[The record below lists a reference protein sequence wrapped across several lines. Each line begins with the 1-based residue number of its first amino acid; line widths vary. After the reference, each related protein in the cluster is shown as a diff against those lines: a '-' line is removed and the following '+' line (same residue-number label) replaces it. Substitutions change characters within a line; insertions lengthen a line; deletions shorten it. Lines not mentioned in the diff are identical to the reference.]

1 MALTDLKVKAARA
14 KEKPYKL
21 PDERG
26 LVLLVSPNGGKYW
39 RWSYRF
45 DGKQKTMALGV
56 YPDVS
61 LADARSRRD
70 EARKL
75 LANGVDPGNV
85 KKAQKAARMADAEN
99 TFKAVSLE
107 WLGKQKPGWSEGH
120 YDRVYA
126 RLENNVWPKL
136 GKLPVSSIKPVTV
149 LEALREIE
157 KRNAHYMAGRV
168 KETVGQ
174 VMRYAV
180 ATGRAEYDPTPSLKG
195 ALTAHVTKHMASVTD
210 PKRIGEIL
218 RMFDG
223 FSGTHAVRVALNLA
237 PLVFAR
243 PGELR
248 QMRWDELDLGG
259 KLWDLPRGRMK
270 MRESHLVPLSTQAVA
285 LIEEMRPH
293 SGHLDHVFPGA
304 RDPKRAMSNAAINA
318 ALRRLGIDTQE
329 ELTGHGFRAMART
342 ILRERLRFDSEVIEC
357 QLSHKKHGSLGGAY
371 DRTEFLDD
379 RIAMMQAWADY
390 LDKLKTGADVIP
402 FPTKANQIGA

>member
-1 MALTDLKVKAARA
+1 MALTDAALRTA
-14 KEKPYKL
+14 KPTDKPYKL
-21 PDERG
+21 SDGKG
-26 LVLLVSPNGGKYW
+26 LFALVHPNGSKYW
-39 RWSYRF
+39 RLKYRY
-45 DGKQKTMALGV
+45 DGKEKTLALGV
-56 YPDVS
+56 YPETG
-61 LADARSRRD
+61 LKEARQRCD
-70 EARKL
+70 DARKL
-75 LANGVDPGNV
+75 LANDTDPGTV
-85 KKAQKAARMADAEN
+85 KKVQKAARLADAEN
-99 TFKAVSLE
+99 SFKAVSIE
-107 WLGKQKPGWSEGH
+107 WLSKQKPAWSEGH

-126 RLENNVWPKL
+126 RLENNAWPKL
-136 GKLPVSSIKPVTV
+136 GKLPISSIMPVTV

-180 ATGRAEYDPTPSLKG
+180 ATGRAEYDPTPSLRG

-210 PKRIGEIL
+210 PKRVGEIL
-218 RMFDG
+218 RMFDAFTG
-223 FSGTHAVRVALNLA
+223 SHAVRVALNLA

-248 QMRWDELDLGG
+248 QMRWDELDLNG

-293 SGHLDHVFPGA
+293 SGHLEHVFPGA

-342 ILRERLRFDSEVIEC
+342 ILRERLGFDSEWVES
-357 QLSHKKHGSLGGAY
+357 QLSHKKQGALGSAY
-371 DRTEFLDD
+371 DRTTFIEQ
-379 RIAMMQAWADY
+379 RKEMMQAWADY
-390 LDKLKTGADVIP
+390 LDKLKAGAEVIP
-402 FPTKANQIGA
+402 FPKVAS

>member
-1 MALTDLKVKAARA
+1 MALTDAALRTA
-14 KEKPYKL
+14 KPTDKPYKL
-21 PDERG
+21 SDGKG
-26 LVLLVSPNGGKYW
+26 LFALVHPNGSKYW
-39 RWSYRF
+39 RLKYRY
-45 DGKQKTMALGV
+45 DGKEKTLALGV
-56 YPDVS
+56 YPETG
-61 LADARSRRD
+61 LKEARQRCD
-70 EARKL
+70 DARKL
-75 LANGVDPGNV
+75 LANDTDPGTV
-85 KKAQKAARMADAEN
+85 KKVQKAARLADAEN
-99 TFKAVSLE
+99 SFKAVSIE
-107 WLGKQKPGWSEGH
+107 WLSKQKPAWSEGH

-126 RLENNVWPKL
+126 RLENNAWPKL
-136 GKLPVSSIKPVTV
+136 GKLPISSIKPVTV

-210 PKRIGEIL
+210 PKRVGEIL
-218 RMFDG
+218 RMFDAFTG
-223 FSGTHAVRVALNLA
+223 SHAVRVALNLA

-248 QMRWDELDLGG
+248 QMRWDELDLDG
-259 KLWDLPRGRMK
+259 KLWDIPRGRMK

-293 SGHLDHVFPGA
+293 SGHLEHVFPGA

-342 ILRERLRFDSEVIEC
+342 ILRERLGFDSEWVES
-357 QLSHKKHGSLGGAY
+357 QLSHKKQGALGSAY
-371 DRTEFLDD
+371 DRTTFIEQ
-379 RIAMMQAWADY
+379 RKEMMQAWADY
-390 LDKLKTGADVIP
+390 LDKLKAGAEVIP
-402 FPTKANQIGA
+402 FPKVAS

>member
-1 MALTDLKVKAARA
+1 MALTDAALRTA
-14 KEKPYKL
+14 KHTDKPYKL
-21 PDERG
+21 SDGKG
-26 LVLLVSPNGGKYW
+26 LFALVHPNGSKYW
-39 RWSYRF
+39 RLKYRY
-45 DGKQKTMALGV
+45 DGKEKTLALGV
-56 YPDVS
+56 YPETG
-61 LADARSRRD
+61 LKEARQRCD
-70 EARKL
+70 DARKL
-75 LANGVDPGNV
+75 LANDTDPGTV
-85 KKAQKAARMADAEN
+85 KKVQKAARLADAEN
-99 TFKAVSLE
+99 SFKAVSIE
-107 WLGKQKPGWSEGH
+107 WLSKQKPAWSEGH

-126 RLENNVWPKL
+126 RLENNAWPKL
-136 GKLPVSSIKPVTV
+136 GKLPISSIKPVTV

-210 PKRIGEIL
+210 PKRVGEIL
-218 RMFDG
+218 RMFDA
-223 FSGTHAVRVALNLA
+223 FSGSHAVRVALNLA

-248 QMRWDELDLGG
+248 QMRWAELDLDG

-293 SGHLDHVFPGA
+293 SGHLEHVFPGA

-342 ILRERLRFDSEVIEC
+342 ILRERLGFDSEWVEA
-357 QLSHKKHGSLGGAY
+357 QLSHKKQGALGSAY
-371 DRTEFLDD
+371 DRTTFIEQ
-379 RIAMMQAWADY
+379 RKEMMQAWADY
-390 LDKLKTGADVIP
+390 LDKLKAGAEVIP
-402 FPTKANQIGA
+402 FPKVAS

>member
-1 MALTDLKVKAARA
+1 MALTDAAIRTA
-14 KEKPYKL
+14 KPAQKPYKL
-21 PDERG
+21 TDGKG
-26 LVLLVSPNGGKYW
+26 LFVLVHPNGSKYW
-39 RWSYRF
+39 RLKYRY
-45 DGKQKTMALGV
+45 DGKEKTLALGV
-56 YPDVS
+56 YPET
-61 LADARSRRD
+61 LLKEARQRCD
-70 EARKL
+70 DARKL
-75 LANGVDPGNV
+75 LANDVDPGTV
-85 KKAQKAARMADAEN
+85 KKAQKAARLADAEN
-99 TFKAVSLE
+99 SFKAVSIE
-107 WLGKQKPGWSEGH
+107 WLSKQKPAWSECH

-136 GKLPVSSIKPVTV
+136 GKLPISSIKPVAV

-195 ALTAHVTKHMASVTD
+195 ALTAHTTKHMASVTD
-210 PKRIGEIL
+210 PKRVGELL
-218 RMFDG
+218 RMFDA

-248 QMRWDELDLGG
+248 QMRWAELDLDG

-285 LIEEMRPH
+285 LIEAMRPH
-293 SGHLDHVFPGA
+293 SGHLEHVFPGA
-304 RDPKRAMSNAAINA
+304 RDPKRPMSNAAINA
-318 ALRRLGIDTQE
+318 ALQRLGIDTQE

-342 ILRERLRFDSEVIEC
+342 ILRERLGFDSEWVEA
-357 QLSHKKHGSLGGAY
+357 QLSHKKQGALGSAY
-371 DRTEFLDD
+371 DRTTFIEQ
-379 RIAMMQAWADY
+379 RKEMMQAWADY
-390 LDKLKTGADVIP
+390 LDKLKAGAEVIP
-402 FPTKANQIGA
+402 FPKTGS

>member
-1 MALTDLKVKAARA
+1 MPAKPLSDALIRKA
-14 KEKPYKL
+14 KPLEKPYKL
-21 PDERG
+21 FDGGG
-26 LVLLVSPNGGKYW
+26 LFVLVNPNGSKYW
-39 RWSYRF
+39 RMKYRIV
-45 DGKQKTMALGV
+45 GKERLLSIGI
-56 YPDVS
+56 YPDVP
-61 LADARSRRD
+61 LMDARSRRD
-70 EARKL
+70 EAKRMI
-75 LANGVDPGNV
+75 AAGIDPCEA
-85 KKAQKAARMADAEN
+85 KRAQRAAIRDAAEN
-99 TFKAVSLE
+99 SFKAVSLE
-107 WLGKQKPGWSEGH
+107 WLAAQKPGWSQGH

-126 RLENNVWPKL
+126 RLENNAWPKL

-149 LEALREIE
+149 LDALREIE

-168 KETVGQ
+168 KETIGQ

-210 PKRIGEIL
+210 PKQVGEIL
-218 RMFDG
+218 RMFDA
-223 FSGTHAVRVALNLA
+223 FSGSHTVRVALNLA

-248 QMRWDELDLGG
+248 QMRWDELDLDG

-293 SGHLDHVFPGA
+293 SGHLEHVFPGA

-318 ALRRLGIDTQE
+318 ALRRLGIDTQD

-342 ILRERLRFDSEVIEC
+342 ILRERLGFDSEWVEA
-357 QLSHKKHGSLGGAY
+357 QLSHKKQGALGNAY
-371 DRTEFLDD
+371 DRTTFIEQ
-379 RIAMMQAWADY
+379 RKKMMQAWADY
-390 LDKLKTGADVIP
+390 LDDLKAGGKVIRLP
-402 FPTKANQIGA
+402 VAG

>member
-1 MALTDLKVKAARA
+1 MALTDAALRTA
-14 KEKPYKL
+14 KPTDKPYKL
-21 PDERG
+21 SDGKG
-26 LVLLVSPNGGKYW
+26 LFALVHPNGSKYW
-39 RWSYRF
+39 RLKYRYN
-45 DGKQKTMALGV
+45 GKEKTLALGV
-56 YPDVS
+56 YPETG
-61 LADARSRRD
+61 LKEARQRCD
-70 EARKL
+70 DARKL
-75 LANGVDPGNV
+75 LANDTDPGTV
-85 KKAQKAARMADAEN
+85 KKVQKAARLADAEN
-99 TFKAVSLE
+99 SFKAVSIE
-107 WLGKQKPGWSEGH
+107 WLSKQKPAWSEGH

-126 RLENNVWPKL
+126 RLENNAWPKL
-136 GKLPVSSIKPVTV
+136 GKLPISSIKPVTV

-210 PKRIGEIL
+210 PKRVGEIL
-218 RMFDG
+218 RMFDAFTG
-223 FSGTHAVRVALNLA
+223 SHAVRVALNLA

-248 QMRWDELDLGG
+248 QMRWDELDLDG

-293 SGHLDHVFPGA
+293 SGHLEHVFPGA

-342 ILRERLRFDSEVIEC
+342 ILRERLGFDSEWVES
-357 QLSHKKHGSLGGAY
+357 QLSHKKQGALGSAY
-371 DRTEFLDD
+371 DRTTFIEQ
-379 RIAMMQAWADY
+379 RKEMMQAWADY
-390 LDKLKTGADVIP
+390 LDKLKAGAEVIP
-402 FPTKANQIGA
+402 FPKVAS

>member
-1 MALTDLKVKAARA
+1 MALTDAALRTA
-14 KEKPYKL
+14 KPTDKPYKL
-21 PDERG
+21 SDGKG
-26 LVLLVSPNGGKYW
+26 LFALVHPNGSKYW
-39 RWSYRF
+39 RLKYRY
-45 DGKQKTMALGV
+45 DGKEKTLALGV
-56 YPDVS
+56 YPETG
-61 LADARSRRD
+61 LKEARQRCD
-70 EARKL
+70 DARKL
-75 LANGVDPGNV
+75 LANDTDPGTV
-85 KKAQKAARMADAEN
+85 KKVQKAARLADAEN
-99 TFKAVSLE
+99 SFKAVSIE
-107 WLGKQKPGWSEGH
+107 WLSKQKPAWSEGH

-126 RLENNVWPKL
+126 RLENNAWPKL
-136 GKLPVSSIKPVTV
+136 GKLPISSIKPVTV

-210 PKRIGEIL
+210 PKRVGEIL

-223 FSGTHAVRVALNLA
+223 FIGSHAVRVALNLA

-248 QMRWDELDLGG
+248 MMRWVELDLEG

-293 SGHLDHVFPGA
+293 SGHLEHVFPGA

-342 ILRERLRFDSEVIEC
+342 ILRERLGFDSEWVEA
-357 QLSHKKHGSLGGAY
+357 QLSHKKQGALGSAY
-371 DRTEFLDD
+371 DRTTFIEQ
-379 RIAMMQAWADY
+379 RKEMMQAWADY
-390 LDKLKTGADVIP
+390 LDKLKAGAEVIP
-402 FPTKANQIGA
+402 FPKVAS